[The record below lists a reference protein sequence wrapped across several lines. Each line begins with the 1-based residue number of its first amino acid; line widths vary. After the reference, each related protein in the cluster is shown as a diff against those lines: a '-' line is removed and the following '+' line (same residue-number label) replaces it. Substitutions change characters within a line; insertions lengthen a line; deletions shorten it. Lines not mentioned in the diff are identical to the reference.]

1 MEVLRERQ
9 IEGLLITTTNLR
21 GATLKG
27 LLEDGF
33 PFVLLYSTV
42 RKGPM
47 SSVGV
52 DNFSGGYCATEHL
65 KEAVSQPVHKMLET
79 ALVVR
84 ESTTKA
90 HEKRRAAAG
99 HC

>member
-1 MEVLRERQ
+1 VEVLRERQ
-9 IEGLLITTTNLR
+9 IEGLLITTTNLSV
-21 GATLKG
+21 
-27 LLEDGF
+27 F